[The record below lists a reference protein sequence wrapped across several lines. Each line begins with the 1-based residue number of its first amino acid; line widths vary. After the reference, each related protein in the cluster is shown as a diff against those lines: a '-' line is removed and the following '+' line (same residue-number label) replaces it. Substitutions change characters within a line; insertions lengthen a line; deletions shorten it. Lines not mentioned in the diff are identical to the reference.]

1 MDCSPPGSSVQGIV
15 QARILEWVALSC
27 SRGSPRPGDGT
38 RSSCSVSCTAD
49 GFPIAE
55 PPGYDSIISLCW
67 EDMRWNAQWSPPELV
82 DEGELQPSGQWRPAE
97 AVRTRAWLSR
107 HGRRSRDP
115 RSQERAEVLPDG
127 QLPARGTAGRC
138 HPAPGPRH
146 QALRSDPPDGLLQRG
161 HAV

>member
-1 MDCSPPGSSVQGIV
+1 
-15 QARILEWVALSC
+15 
-27 SRGSPRPGDGT
+27 
-38 RSSCSVSCTAD
+38 
-49 GFPIAE
+49 
-55 PPGYDSIISLCW
+55 
-67 EDMRWNAQWSPPELV
+67 MRWNAQWSPPEQV

-146 QALRSDPPDGLLQRG
+146 QALRSDPPRRAPAARACSVDRSQEEGGQPRAARPRHILSPPVTTGALCGQTGRQG
-161 HAV
+161 GELHVGEHRADPGSD